1 MATPTQS
8 ILGSPAKVEGS
19 APQAVQGR
27 ASLVLGRCA
36 ADFDVALTWEVDMI
50 LSELPDSANALPIDH
65 PLPLQGKWTLR
76 ITSRLDSVRL
86 SIAHG
91 EPDNR
96 FLGGVDAT
104 LELRWESPDAG
115 VGDAPVLLASHIWSA
130 NREGTACTEL
140 GPGFLHKFPR
150 DQIET
155 AGKLASEDFDYGA
168 VGSFHVVLR
177 LRRRQKALRKVE
189 ASEQTEQIAKRF
201 ASLSVLPTPHD
212 VRFYFPRSDTNGLE
226 LRANAAMLS
235 ELSPFL
241 HDPSSRPLCR
251 HLLARRSA
259 PGQTSRPPISTWRP
273 RSMT

>member
-201 ASLSVLPTPHD
+201 ACKL
-212 VRFYFPRSDTNGLE
+212 
-226 LRANAAMLS
+226 
-235 ELSPFL
+235 
-241 HDPSSRPLCR
+241 
-251 HLLARRSA
+251 
-259 PGQTSRPPISTWRP
+259 
-273 RSMT
+273 